1 MNQFARLRW
10 VAVVVVG
17 VLAAGGVTARA
28 AAAAAAAKP
37 NVVIIIVDDMGYAD
51 VGFNNAQDIKTPN
64 IDRIAKG
71 GARLS
76 QFYVQPVCS
85 PTRAALMT
93 GRYPMRYGMQV
104 GVIRPWAKY
113 GLSLDERTLP
123 QALKEAGYETAISG
137 KWHLG
142 LIEPAYLPTARG
154 FDHQYGHYNGA
165 LDYNT
170 HVREGGFDWHRND
183 KVNRDEGY
191 ATHLIAREA
200 VTRIAER
207 DKNKPLFLYV
217 PFNAVHSPHQVPA
230 KYKEPY
236 KSLKEPRQTY
246 AGMMAAV
253 DEGIGQILDA
263 LDANKM
269 TENTLVF
276 FSSDNGGPQPGKV
289 TNNGPL
295 RGGKGGLYEGGVRVA
310 ACIKFPGTIPA
321 GSTVEQPL
329 HIVDLYP
336 TVLKLAGLDATK
348 QKLTPDGKDALATI
362 AKGAPSP
369 HDAILLNTTP
379 SNGAIRMGDWK
390 LVVGKGQGLTAA
402 ESQEGDGEGDDAGAQ
417 GKAGGKNARRPAKQV
432 AAAKAPGLDADA
444 GAQLYNL
451 ADDIG
456 EKNDVAAKNPDKVKE
471 LRAAYDRFA
480 AEAVPPKNQPKAA
493 DFKAPAVWGEK

>member
-1 MNQFARLRW
+1 MNQFARIGW

-17 VLAAGGVTARA
+17 VLAAGGVAAR
-28 AAAAAAAKP
+28 AAAAKP
-37 NVVIIIVDDMGYAD
+37 NVVIIIADDMGYAD

-104 GVIRPWAKY
+104 GVVRPWAKY

-170 HVREGGFDWHRND
+170 HIRDGGFDWHRND

-191 ATHLIAREA
+191 ATHLIAKEA
-200 VTRIAER
+200 VARIAER

-217 PFNAVHSPHQVPA
+217 PFNAVHSPHQVPP

-246 AGMMAAV
+246 AGMMAAM

-263 LDANKM
+263 LDANRM

-310 ACIKFPGTIPA
+310 ACIKYPGTIPA

-369 HDAILLNTTP
+369 HDAILLNATP
-379 SNGAIRMGDWK
+379 LNGAIRMGDWK
-390 LVVGKGQGLTAA
+390 LVLGKGQGLTAA
-402 ESQEGDGEGDDAGAQ
+402 ESQEGKAGEGDEAGGD
-417 GKAGGKNARRPAKQV
+417 GKASKNARRQAKQV
-432 AAAKAPGLDADA
+432 AAAKAPGLAADA

-480 AEAVPPKNQPKAA
+480 AEAVPPKNQPKPA